1 MVDDVDAHDQPHRR
15 HPFGEVDVVRTGRRI
30 AGRMIVK
37 QDDRS
42 RRRGNGLT
50 EHLAR
55 VHDGGVERPDRD
67 DSDPDQPV
75 LRVEHHDAE
84 LFDGTRPVQREK
96 IRRDVLRRAQSG
108 PIVDRRHHGAPA
120 QLDGGQRLR
129 GPYSSD
135 SAETMELVEAHARQA
150 VKAARLLEH
159 RVGELEGVAAAR
171 SIAEDERQQLVVTE
185 PRNAEAFELLA
196 WPILGGERFHL
207 YSRFM
212 SRRFPREASVRW
224 ILLTLPL
231 LHAACAAPPN
241 KEIGDA
247 QNALKAAQSA
257 GAEQYAKGAYDA
269 ASNAYRV
276 ANEAVGDGD
285 YRKALDQA
293 LESQRHA
300 QEALRLA
307 SDLNLRSRDD
317 VQRLI
322 TDVATLQALATS
334 RIDAAERAGVPR
346 RTVVDARRSLVQ
358 VSGEVQKAGAA
369 IKVQEFA
376 KALPILQ
383 AVKARLERT
392 LKSVEAAM
400 PQSAKRSR

>member
-1 MVDDVDAHDQPHRR
+1 
-15 HPFGEVDVVRTGRRI
+15 
-30 AGRMIVK
+30 
-37 QDDRS
+37 
-42 RRRGNGLT
+42 
-50 EHLAR
+50 
-55 VHDGGVERPDRD
+55 
-67 DSDPDQPV
+67 
-75 LRVEHHDAE
+75 
-84 LFDGTRPVQREK
+84 
-96 IRRDVLRRAQSG
+96 
-108 PIVDRRHHGAPA
+108 
-120 QLDGGQRLR
+120 
-129 GPYSSD
+129 
-135 SAETMELVEAHARQA
+135 
-150 VKAARLLEH
+150 
-159 RVGELEGVAAAR
+159 
-171 SIAEDERQQLVVTE
+171 
-185 PRNAEAFELLA
+185 
-196 WPILGGERFHL
+196 
-207 YSRFM
+207 M

-257 GAEQYAKGAYDA
+257 GAEQYAKVAYDA

-276 ANEAVGDGD
+276 ANQAVGDGD

-300 QEALRLA
+300 QEALRLS

-317 VQRLI
+317 VQLLI

-346 RTVVDARRSLVQ
+346 RTVGDARRSLVQ
-358 VSGEVQKAGAA
+358 VSGDVQKAGAA

-383 AVKARLERT
+383 AVKARLEKT

-400 PQSAKRSR
+400 PQSAKRPR